1 MVIQIKIPDSMNLD
15 PETRVELT
23 SFMQA
28 MANRIC
34 VGQVRYGVPVKRQ
47 RYMSRAFKELQAY
60 KESGNAEQLFNVAN
74 YAFLE
79 SYKPEN
85 KKIHWDASA
94 DSVTRG
100 EFGI

>member
-1 MVIQIKIPDSMNLD
+1 MVIEIKVPDSMNLNWR
-15 PETRVELT
+15 TIVELT
-23 SFMQA
+23 AFMQA

-34 VGQVRYGVPVKRQ
+34 VGQVRYGLPVKRQ
-47 RYMSRAFKELQAY
+47 RYMSRAIKELQAY
-60 KESGNAEQLFNVAN
+60 KESGNAEQLFNLAN

-85 KKIHWDASA
+85 KKIHWDASV